1 MLRAYIAEIERLFHS
16 FVTPLH
22 VGRNQVTVPTRF
34 FKVIL
39 SLYGSPPKAIG
50 FVFNNEPATK
60 PLRNYAVSVDSVE
73 QLTGLDFFSPL
84 PDSLENKL
92 ESQTNI
98 ALWKI

>member
-1 MLRAYIAEIERLFHS
+1 MKI
-16 FVTPLH
+16 TCPK
-22 VGRNQVTVPTRF
+22 NQFLYGVNTVSKAVSNKTTRF